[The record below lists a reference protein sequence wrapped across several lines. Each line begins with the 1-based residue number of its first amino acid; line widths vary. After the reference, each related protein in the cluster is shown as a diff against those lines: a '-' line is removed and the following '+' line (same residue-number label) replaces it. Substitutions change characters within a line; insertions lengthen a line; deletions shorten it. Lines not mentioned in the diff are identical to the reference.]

1 MRRTPSRIGPASPA
15 AGPEGQAAE
24 AQIVA
29 SRGEI
34 TPLYKVLLHS
44 PPIAQG
50 WESLLTAV
58 RQKTAIDP
66 ALRELIMLRVAV
78 LNGADYEYE
87 AHLPLA
93 REAGV
98 PDRKIEA
105 LTGSD
110 LAGFDDIERAV
121 LAYADAVTRDVEVE
135 DAVFERLRGHFD
147 PRGLVEIT
155 TTIAAYNMVSRF
167 LVALDVH

>member
-1 MRRTPSRIGPASPA
+1 MPGRIGPASPA
-15 AGPEGQAAE
+15 AGPEGQAVE

-66 ALRELIMLRVAV
+66 ALRELIILRVAV
-78 LNGADYEYE
+78 LNRAEYE
-87 AHLPLA
+87 FDAHRPLA
-93 REAGV
+93 RQAGV
-98 PDRKIEA
+98 PEHKIEA
-105 LTGSD
+105 LKGSG
-110 LAGFDDIERAV
+110 LTGFDGIERAV
-121 LAYADAVTRDVEVE
+121 LDYADALTRDVEIE
-135 DAVFERLRGHFD
+135 DAVFERVRGRFD

-155 TTIAAYNMVSRF
+155 TTIAVYNMVSRV